1 MVKFIDIETTRRLTQ
16 QMTDEELLKYL
27 KNSESEFN
35 TLAEIHK
42 LLLQN
47 KIKCTIADLRQ
58 KVELLY
64 RDGYLGNE
72 PSNDAVNVYFII
84 FNPEYAE

>member
-1 MVKFIDIETTRRLTQ
+1 
-16 QMTDEELLKYL
+16 MTDEEFLKYL
-27 KNSESEFN
+27 KTGESEFN

-47 KIKCTIADLRQ
+47 QIKCTIADLRQ

-64 RDGYLGNE
+64 HDGYLGNE
-72 PSNDAVNVYFII
+72 PSNDQVNVYFII
-84 FNPEYAE
+84 FCPEYTE